1 MQWPT
6 EKEEKN
12 KTLSLKIKEV
22 IRSYKSKGEQ
32 YDWQRK
38 GDTKTYNDL
47 HTLHG
52 LSKANPT
59 TKPEVNAGA
68 PHWEVVPTPQIYQ
81 LEETI

>member
-32 YDWQRK
+32 YD
-38 GDTKTYNDL
+38 
-47 HTLHG
+47 
-52 LSKANPT
+52 
-59 TKPEVNAGA
+59 
-68 PHWEVVPTPQIYQ
+68 
-81 LEETI
+81 